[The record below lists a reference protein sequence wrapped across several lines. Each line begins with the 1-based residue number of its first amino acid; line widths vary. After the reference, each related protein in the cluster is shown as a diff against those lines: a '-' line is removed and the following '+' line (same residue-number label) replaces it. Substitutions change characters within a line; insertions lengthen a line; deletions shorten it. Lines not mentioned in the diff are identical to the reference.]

1 VAFVAIARVARADYR
16 VLVDLR
22 TRTSLFCGAVALA
35 IGISIL
41 LQGRLRKPQALGAAF
56 AIDMGL
62 WYLAQWLY
70 QWNQSDVWA
79 RSIEVLAVLLPLFA
93 LHLFES
99 IVPREN
105 HKSVLIGVT
114 ASLTV
119 PMVVLALSPFGMHA
133 WARTLIYIFVFTTI
147 AFGLGSLLKRGE
159 RSGSRETQGRV
170 RFLVLIGALAV
181 LFFLAD
187 FLWFIGAPLP
197 PIGAVLMVVFL
208 FVLTQSL
215 MRQRLIDL
223 YDLLLHLVLNAV
235 LAFCLAGIFYVFV
248 VLLGGFETMYLGAI
262 LAALVILLLFE
273 PLRQKL
279 ESTIH
284 TVVFRERVDLEREV
298 ASARAE
304 LIHVLEV
311 SSIVK
316 VVITALEKSRRA
328 TGVALYLRDPLGN
341 DFHLAGFF
349 GPDVPAVLDA
359 AALRPLF
366 DRLTEQV
373 SVVLEQVATGCVEH
387 RRAGRIR
394 EADDDERLLTAAG
407 HLGSLRWGTCL
418 GIRGADRTVVGLLV
432 VADDRVRDAF
442 SSDEVALLEAL
453 VLQVGIVIENSQQYR
468 RMQERDRLAALG
480 QMAAGLAHEIKNP
493 LGAIK
498 GAAQLLGEDH
508 DEHSID
514 PASREFVGIILEE
527 VDRLDRV
534 VGSVLDYARPS
545 RGNPGVVDVNAV
557 VKRMV
562 QLLATERHE
571 GIVFDVRLAEELQP
585 IRADSEQLRQ
595 VLLNLVR
602 NAVQAMNGRGTVTIT
617 TWQRYGWRPGWSG
630 PSAGTDWV
638 EIAVRDDGPGIKPQV
653 LENLFVPFFTTK
665 TKGTGLGLAISQ
677 RLIESMGG
685 RILVASQ
692 PGQGSTFSVVM
703 PATLATVSALPSERA
718 EAVE

>member
-1 VAFVAIARVARADYR
+1 
-16 VLVDLR
+16 VDLR

-35 IGISIL
+35 IGLSIL
-41 LQGRLRKPQALGAAF
+41 LQGRLRRPQALGAAF
-56 AIDMGL
+56 ATDMGL

-70 QWNQSDVWA
+70 QWNRSDVWA
-79 RSIEVLAVLLPLFA
+79 RSIAVLAVLLPQFA
-93 LHLFES
+93 LRLFDS

-105 HKSVLIGVT
+105 HKSLLIRVVN
-114 ASLTV
+114 SLTV
-119 PMVVLALSPFGMHA
+119 PMVILALSPFGLRG
-133 WARTLIYIFVFTTI
+133 WARALIFVFVCATVV
-147 AFGLGSLLKRGE
+147 FGLGSLLKRGE
-159 RSGSRETQGRV
+159 RSGSRETQRRV

-181 LFFLAD
+181 LFILAD

-197 PIGAVLMVVFL
+197 PIGAVLTVVFL
-208 FVLTQSL
+208 FVMTQSL

-262 LAALVILLLFE
+262 LAAIVILLLFE
-273 PLRQKL
+273 PLRQKM

-284 TVVFRERVDLEREV
+284 TVFFRERVDLEREV
-298 ASARAE
+298 ALARLE
-304 LIHVLEV
+304 LAHVLEV
-311 SSIVK
+311 GTTVK
-316 VVITALEKSRRA
+316 VVLTALEQSRRA
-328 TGVALYLRDPLGN
+328 TCVAFYLRDPLGS
-341 DFHLAGFF
+341 DFELEGSF
-349 GPDVPAVLDA
+349 GPEVPAKLDA
-359 AALRPLF
+359 ASVRPLLE
-366 DRLTEQV
+366 RLTEQV
-373 SVVLEQVATGCVEH
+373 SVVLELVAKGALEH
-387 RRAGRIR
+387 RRAGRVH
-394 EADDDERLLTAAG
+394 EADADERLLTAASN
-407 HLGSLRWGTCL
+407 LGPLRDGVCL
-418 GIRGADRTVVGLLV
+418 GIRGDDRTLVGLLV

-442 SSDEVALLEAL
+442 SSDEVVLLEAL
-453 VLQVGIVIENSQQYR
+453 AMQVGVVIENSQQYR

-498 GAAQLLGEDH
+498 GAAQLLSEDH
-508 DEHSID
+508 DETSID
-514 PASREFVGIILEE
+514 PASKEFIGIILEE
-527 VDRLDRV
+527 VERLDRV

-545 RGNPGVVDVNAV
+545 RGNPGVVDVNAAV
-557 VKRMV
+557 RRTI
-562 QLLATERHE
+562 QLLASERHE
-571 GIVFDVRLAEELQP
+571 NVVFDVRLSDELLP

-595 VLLNLVR
+595 VLINLVR

-617 TWQRYGWRPGWSG
+617 TWQRHGWRPGWSG

-638 EIAVRDDGPGIKPQV
+638 EIAVRDEGPGILPQV

-665 TKGTGLGLAISQ
+665 IQGTGLGLAISQ

-703 PATLATVSALPSERA
+703 PATSERQTPIPA
-718 EAVE
+718 GILENLA